1 MSSKGTRLLLHAE
14 DVTTRCDTNLMRR
27 KGRISW
33 QPFRRR
39 SSGYMLRRLYERT
52 RMALHN
58 SKAGGAIW
66 RQRIRYYENCRTKG
80 SRRKPKRNLIISERR
95 NASAAPSGENC
106 QQRRTTRATR
116 RRKRGRKTKS
126 ARRFFGAK
134 SSPECRRDNA
144 KRFERRRTTRSADLA
159 GERQYNRRRRRGP
172 SGGRVL
178 AFGLRAAVGSG
189 PGSKRREDNAIR
201 RQARSAR
208 YRRPTPTAAASAAAA
223 AAVGAHT
230 PTPVRP
236 PGRWL
241 KSMLISDRCMT
252 NATHTNEADLAN

>member
-1 MSSKGTRLLLHAE
+1 
-14 DVTTRCDTNLMRR
+14 
-27 KGRISW
+27 
-33 QPFRRR
+33 
-39 SSGYMLRRLYERT
+39 
-52 RMALHN
+52 MALHN

-126 ARRFFGAK
+126 ARRFGAK
-134 SSPECRRDNA
+134 SSPECRRENG